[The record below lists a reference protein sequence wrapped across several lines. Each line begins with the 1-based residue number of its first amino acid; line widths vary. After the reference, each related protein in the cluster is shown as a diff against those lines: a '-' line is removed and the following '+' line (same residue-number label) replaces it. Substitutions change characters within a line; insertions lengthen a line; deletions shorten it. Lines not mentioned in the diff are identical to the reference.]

1 MSAYH
6 LKKPNGSYDLV
17 DLNTVT
23 MTDQIVSNTDL
34 TFEVVVRK
42 LMALPHDNSNIADL
56 WKGEFDCHFIP
67 QARKQNFDINV
78 LGNFLLLTQS
88 AYNFLGDKIHPYG
101 EFVKINAD
109 GESLM
114 LFNPKIFAKEDP
126 TLCEMNY
133 IDGFE
138 DGVKSLVFLNEDI
151 QNKLLFKSKL
161 QGGDCIY
168 CNEAFKRLII
178 NSGLEGLSFDSDL
191 LNPF

>member
-1 MSAYH
+1 MSAYY

-23 MTDQIVSNTDL
+23 MTNQIVNNTDL

-42 LMALPHDNSNIADL
+42 LMALPYDNSNIADL
-56 WKGEFDCHFIP
+56 WKGEFDCNFIP
-67 QARKQNFDINV
+67 EARKQNFDINV

-88 AYNFLGDKIHPYG
+88 AYQFLGDKIHPYG
-101 EFVKINAD
+101 EFVKVNTD

-114 LFNPKIFAKEDP
+114 LFNPQVFANEDP

-138 DGVKSLVFLNEDI
+138 DGLKSLVFLNEDI

-161 QGGDCIY
+161 QGGYSIY

-178 NSGLEGLSFDSDL
+178 NSELEGLNFDSDL

>member
-1 MSAYH
+1 MSAYY

-23 MTDQIVSNTDL
+23 MTNQIVSNTDL

-42 LMALPHDNSNIADL
+42 LMALHYDNSNIADL

-67 QARKQNFDINV
+67 QARKQNFGINV

-88 AYNFLGDKIHPYG
+88 AYNFLGDKIHPFG

-114 LFNPKIFAKEDP
+114 LFNPKVFAKEDP

-133 IDGFE
+133 VDGFE

-168 CNEAFKRLII
+168 CNEVFKRLIV
-178 NSGLEGLSFDSDL
+178 NSELEGLSFDSDL

>member
-1 MSAYH
+1 MSAYY

-23 MTDQIVSNTDL
+23 MTNQIVSNTDL

-42 LMALPHDNSNIADL
+42 LMALPYDNSNIADL

-88 AYNFLGDKIHPYG
+88 AYNFLGDKIHPFG

-114 LFNPKIFAKEDP
+114 LFNPKVFAKEDP

-168 CNEAFKRLII
+168 CNEAFMRLII
-178 NSGLEGLSFDSDL
+178 NSELEGLSFDSDL